1 MEKATVTGKGQVT
14 LPRRV
19 REALDIATGD
29 KLLFDI
35 ADGELRVRV
44 VHSRGIDKLFASLP
58 GVDAYA
64 GDDAERQAMQAGFL
78 DTQR

>member
-14 LPRRV
+14 LPRRI

-44 VHSRGIDKLFASLP
+44 VHGRGIDELFTSLP
-58 GVDAYA
+58 GVDTYA
-64 GDDAERQAMQAGFL
+64 GEDAERQAVQAGFL
-78 DTQR
+78 DNQR